1 MNATRHDHVPAT
13 YYLSL
18 YPSLKYFKIVFP
30 LNMVIYTFI
39 FKFVQGLSSV
49 IMIISEKHFQ
59 QFVKGDE
66 RSFESIFCQYYK
78 TLVSYAMRHD
88 LELMEAEDIVL
99 EIFHHIW
106 QIREE
111 LKSPAA
117 LHSLLFTATKNR
129 TLNVARNLKNRQK
142 LITEN
147 YPTKEEEESQDYLME
162 EEMSRLLDEAI
173 NQLPKQCEQV
183 IVGLLEGK
191 SLQELADKMQ
201 ISINSAKT
209 YKLRAI
215 QTLRSLL
222 KDTPFLLLIILIR
235 TNKKN

>member
-1 MNATRHDHVPAT
+1 
-13 YYLSL
+13 
-18 YPSLKYFKIVFP
+18 
-30 LNMVIYTFI
+30 MVI
-39 FKFVQGLSSV
+39 
-49 IMIISEKHFQ
+49 SERHFQ
-59 QFVKGDE
+59 QFIKGDE
-66 RSFESIFCQYYK
+66 KSFESIFCQYYK

-88 LELMEAEDIVL
+88 LELMEAEDVVL

-142 LITEN
+142 LI
-147 YPTKEEEESQDYLME
+147 SDYLME
-162 EEMSRLLDEAI
+162 EEMSHLLNEAI

-183 IVGLLEGK
+183 IIGLLEGK
-191 SLQELADKMQ
+191 SLQEIADNMQ
-201 ISINSAKT
+201 ISVNSAKT

-215 QTLRSLL
+215 QSLRSLL

-235 TNKKN
+235 STETD

>member
-1 MNATRHDHVPAT
+1 
-13 YYLSL
+13 
-18 YPSLKYFKIVFP
+18 
-30 LNMVIYTFI
+30 MVIYTFI

-222 KDTPFLLLIILIR
+222 KDTPFLLLILLIR

>member
-1 MNATRHDHVPAT
+1 
-13 YYLSL
+13 
-18 YPSLKYFKIVFP
+18 
-30 LNMVIYTFI
+30 
-39 FKFVQGLSSV
+39 
-49 IMIISEKHFQ
+49 
-59 QFVKGDE
+59 
-66 RSFESIFCQYYK
+66 
-78 TLVSYAMRHD
+78 
-88 LELMEAEDIVL
+88 
-99 EIFHHIW
+99 
-106 QIREE
+106 
-111 LKSPAA
+111 
-117 LHSLLFTATKNR
+117 
-129 TLNVARNLKNRQK
+129 
-142 LITEN
+142 
-147 YPTKEEEESQDYLME
+147 ME

>member
-1 MNATRHDHVPAT
+1 
-13 YYLSL
+13 
-18 YPSLKYFKIVFP
+18 
-30 LNMVIYTFI
+30 MVI
-39 FKFVQGLSSV
+39 
-49 IMIISEKHFQ
+49 SERHFQ
-59 QFVKGDE
+59 QFIKGDE
-66 RSFESIFCQYYK
+66 KSFESIFCQYYK

-88 LELMEAEDIVL
+88 LELMEAEDVVL

-142 LITEN
+142 LISEN
-147 YPTKEEEESQDYLME
+147 FPVKEEEESH
-162 EEMSRLLDEAI
+162 LLNEAI

-183 IVGLLEGK
+183 IIGLLEGK
-191 SLQELADKMQ
+191 SLQEIADNMQ
-201 ISINSAKT
+201 ISVNSAKT

-215 QTLRSLL
+215 QSLRSLL

-235 TNKKN
+235 STETD

>member
-1 MNATRHDHVPAT
+1 
-13 YYLSL
+13 
-18 YPSLKYFKIVFP
+18 
-30 LNMVIYTFI
+30 MV
-39 FKFVQGLSSV
+39 
-49 IMIISEKHFQ
+49 ISEKHFQ
-59 QFVKGDE
+59 QFIKGDE
-66 RSFESIFCQYYK
+66 KSFESIFCQYYK

-88 LELMEAEDIVL
+88 LELMEAEDVVL

-142 LITEN
+142 LISEN
-147 YPTKEEEESQDYLME
+147 FPLKEEEESQDYLME
-162 EEMSRLLDEAI
+162 EEMSRLLNEAI

-183 IVGLLEGK
+183 IIGLLEGK
-191 SLQELADKMQ
+191 SLQEIADNMQ
-201 ISINSAKT
+201 ISVNSAKT

-215 QTLRSLL
+215 QSLRSLL

-235 TNKKN
+235 NKEMD

>member
-1 MNATRHDHVPAT
+1 M
-13 YYLSL
+13 
-18 YPSLKYFKIVFP
+18 I
-30 LNMVIYTFI
+30 MV
-39 FKFVQGLSSV
+39 
-49 IMIISEKHFQ
+49 ISEKHFQ
-59 QFVKGDE
+59 QFIKGDE
-66 RSFESIFCQYYK
+66 KSFESIFCQYYK

-88 LELMEAEDIVL
+88 LELMEAEDVVL

-106 QIREE
+106 QIRKE

-142 LITEN
+142 LISEN
-147 YPTKEEEESQDYLME
+147 FPLKEEEESQDYLME
-162 EEMSRLLDEAI
+162 EEMSRLLNEAI

-183 IVGLLEGK
+183 IIGILEGK
-191 SLQELADKMQ
+191 SLQEIADNMQ
-201 ISINSAKT
+201 ISVNSAKT

-215 QTLRSLL
+215 QSLRSLL

-235 TNKKN
+235 NKEMD

>member
-1 MNATRHDHVPAT
+1 
-13 YYLSL
+13 
-18 YPSLKYFKIVFP
+18 
-30 LNMVIYTFI
+30 MV
-39 FKFVQGLSSV
+39 
-49 IMIISEKHFQ
+49 ISEKHFQ
-59 QFVKGDE
+59 QFIKGDE
-66 RSFESIFCQYYK
+66 KSFESIFCQYYK

-88 LELMEAEDIVL
+88 LELMEAEDVVL

-106 QIREE
+106 QIRKE

-142 LITEN
+142 LISEN
-147 YPTKEEEESQDYLME
+147 FPVKEEEESQDYLME
-162 EEMSRLLDEAI
+162 EEMSHLLNEAI

-183 IVGLLEGK
+183 IIGLLEGK
-191 SLQELADKMQ
+191 SLQEIADNMQ
-201 ISINSAKT
+201 ISVNSAKT

-215 QTLRSLL
+215 QSLRSLL

-235 TNKKN
+235 STETD